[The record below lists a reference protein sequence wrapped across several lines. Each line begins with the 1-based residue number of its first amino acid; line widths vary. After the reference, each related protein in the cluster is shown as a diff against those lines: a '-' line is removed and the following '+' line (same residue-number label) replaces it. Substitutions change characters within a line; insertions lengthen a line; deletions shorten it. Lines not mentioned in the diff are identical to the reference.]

1 MNAEHVENDN
11 LPRQLLVG
19 AFPRSELM
27 FEAFVIWNGGEGAS
41 YSEALYAR
49 YTPMLTT
56 SGLLAAAKDFV
67 GLTIKQYRESYGNSV
82 VVSEYPGWMSLFV
95 IDT

>member
-1 MNAEHVENDN
+1 MNAEHVENEN

-27 FEAFVIWNGGEGAS
+27 FEAFVIWNGGES
-41 YSEALYAR
+41 LSDSEALNAR
-49 YTPMLTT
+49 YTPMPT
-56 SGLLAAAKDFV
+56 STGLLAAAKDYV
-67 GLTIKQYRESYGNSV
+67 GLTLKQNRESYGNSV
-82 VVSEYPGWMSLFV
+82 VVSEYPDWMSLFV